1 MQLLPAPELH
11 AKLTCLHSVGDMCTY
26 LQPLRLLQLPVFHS
40 RVAPEVVGACSGM
53 RDLLDLLQSQ
63 TFVAHLG
70 YGLLEILLAHMFPE
84 LEPLLRQ
91 TCHGT

>member
-1 MQLLPAPELH
+1 
-11 AKLTCLHSVGDMCTY
+11 
-26 LQPLRLLQLPVFHS
+26 
-40 RVAPEVVGACSGM
+40 M

-70 YGLLEILLAHMFPE
+70 YGLLEILLTHMLPE

-91 TCHGT
+91 TCRGA